1 MPLPENND
9 FEPRRRRSRP
19 RRAAPPAWVDM
30 LGAILLGNALYFLL
44 LAPLLPEAWRHQRF
58 ALDLGLGLDFLLC
71 LGLYAL
77 ARLLRAKV

>member
-1 MPLPENND
+1 
-9 FEPRRRRSRP
+9 
-19 RRAAPPAWVDM
+19 M